1 MTRYSINGTE
11 FASNSPLF
19 QAALEGAYKNRIR
32 PICLCVNPG
41 LPMYI
46 AHLEKAFVIKRMPD
60 TGASHGPG
68 CESFEAPPGLSGRG
82 EVDGQAIEHTD
93 QGSVNLKLAFSLR
106 HNNPAEMENE
116 STQKTTAKTS
126 GTRLTL
132 RGLLHYLWDESK
144 LSHWTP
150 EQKGKRSWFTVRNAL
165 IEAVESKETKSA
177 SLKEILYI
185 PEVFDEER
193 ADHVASRRTRALQ
206 SIMGPGK
213 SGKKLMLVVGEMD
226 AITPAT
232 YGFAL
237 RIKNL
242 PDFPFVMDA
251 DLKKNFEKVFQVSNN
266 LWAYTPDSHMMVIAT
281 FVLDDAGIPTVE
293 EMCVMLTSP
302 EWLPFDNKLE
312 QQLIKELVKQQRS
325 FQKQL
330 RYNLPPDKPI
340 ATAVLTDCWNAPL
353 AMYIDVDDLVG
364 RWASTVAINEVV
376 KSNSIQT
383 WMWVPRDG
391 LAPDLPPKLGA
402 EPKPI
407 QQVNEPLHMAVDDA
421 AVVPSGDWG
430 EISEPTVVEAST
442 RGAIVDELSTSGEP
456 KIPSAFLPKTN
467 TNVTVMTPKASTL
480 AEVTPIRPTP
490 PDVSLVPFLPGQGLH
505 GPLVP
510 VADIER
516 AETVEPNQ

>member
-1 MTRYSINGTE
+1 MTRYSINDTE

-19 QAALEGAYKNRIR
+19 QAALESAYKNRIR
-32 PICLCVNPG
+32 PICLCVEPG

-46 AHLEKAFVIKRMPD
+46 AHLEKAFVVKRMPD
-60 TGASHGPG
+60 TGATHGPG

-93 QGSVNLKLAFSLR
+93 EGSVKLKLAFSLR

-144 LSHWTP
+144 LAHWTP

-165 IEAVESKETKSA
+165 VEAVESKETKSA
-177 SLKEILYI
+177 ALKEILYI

-193 ADHVASRRTRALQ
+193 RNDIASRRIRSLS

-226 AITPAT
+226 RITPAT

-251 DLKKNFEKVFQVSNN
+251 DLNKNFEKVFQIARN
-266 LWAYTPDSHMMVIAT
+266 LWEYTPDSHLMVIAT

-302 EWLPFDNKLE
+302 EWLPVDNKLE
-312 QQLIKELVKQQRS
+312 QQLIAELVKQKRS

-340 ATAVLTDCWNAPL
+340 ATAVLTDCYNAPL

-391 LAPDLPPKLGA
+391 LSPDLPAKMGM

-407 QQVNEPLHMAVDDA
+407 PQVDEPLPMAEEGA
-421 AVVPSGDWG
+421 AATPSNGSAV
-430 EISEPTVVEAST
+430 ISEPAAVEAAPL
-442 RGAIVDELSTSGEP
+442 GDIADELSSWGEP
-456 KIPSAFLPKTN
+456 AIPSAFQPKTA
-467 TNVTVMTPKASTL
+467 TNVTVMTPRTPAL
-480 AEVTPIRPTP
+480 AEVTPISQPKVDLTGF
-490 PDVSLVPFLPGQGLH
+490 PFMPGY
-505 GPLVP
+505 GPKGPIAP
-510 VADIER
+510 VES
-516 AETVEPNQ
+516 VEPNQ

>member
-19 QAALEGAYKNRIR
+19 QAALESAYKNRVR
-32 PICLCVNPG
+32 PICLCVEPG

-93 QGSVNLKLAFSLR
+93 EGSVKLKLAFSLR

-116 STQKTTAKTS
+116 ASQKTTAKTA

-165 IEAVESKETKSA
+165 VEAVESKETKSA
-177 SLKEILYI
+177 ALKEILYI

-193 ADHVASRRTRALQ
+193 SGAIASRRIRSLS

-226 AITPAT
+226 RIAPAT
-232 YGFAL
+232 FGFAL
-237 RIKNL
+237 TIKNL
-242 PDFPFVMDA
+242 PDFRFVMDA
-251 DLKKNFEKVFQVSNN
+251 DLNKNFEKVFQISRN
-266 LWAYTPDSHMMVIAT
+266 LWEYTPDSHLMVIAT
-281 FVLDDAGIPTVE
+281 FVLDDAGIPTIE

-302 EWLPFDNKLE
+302 EWLPVDNKLE
-312 QQLIKELVKQQRS
+312 QQLIGELVKQKRS

-340 ATAVLTDCWNAPL
+340 ATAVLTDCYNAPR

-391 LAPDLPPKLGA
+391 LAPDLPPKMGM

-407 QQVNEPLHMAVDDA
+407 QQVDEPLPMAEEESA
-421 AVVPSGDWG
+421 ATPSSDSAVLSEPVEATPQGDNADELNSWG
-430 EISEPTVVEAST
+430 EPA
-442 RGAIVDELSTSGEP
+442 
-456 KIPSAFLPKTN
+456 IPSAFQPKKN
-467 TNVTVMTPKASTL
+467 TNLIAMPEPSPRL
-480 AEVTPIRPTP
+480 AEVTPIRQPVVDMTGF
-490 PDVSLVPFLPGQGLH
+490 PFLAGQGLN
-505 GPLVP
+505 GPLAP
-510 VADIER
+510 VEPIQP
-516 AETVEPNQ
+516 VEPNQ

>member
-1 MTRYSINGTE
+1 MTRYSINDTE

-19 QAALEGAYKNRIR
+19 QAALESAYKNRIR
-32 PICLCVNPG
+32 PICLCVEPG

-46 AHLEKAFVIKRMPD
+46 AHLEKAFVVKRMPD
-60 TGASHGPG
+60 TGATHGPG

-93 QGSVNLKLAFSLR
+93 EGSVKLKLAFSLR

-126 GTRLTL
+126 GTRLTF

-144 LSHWTP
+144 LAHWTP

-165 IEAVESKETKSA
+165 VEAVESKETKSA
-177 SLKEILYI
+177 ALKEILYI

-193 ADHVASRRTRALQ
+193 RNDIASRRIRSLS

-226 AITPAT
+226 RITPPT

-251 DLKKNFEKVFQVSNN
+251 DLNKNFEKVFQIARN
-266 LWAYTPDSHMMVIAT
+266 LWEYTPDSHLMVIAT
-281 FVLDDAGIPTVE
+281 FVLDDAGIPTIE

-302 EWLPFDNKLE
+302 EWLPVDNKLE
-312 QQLIKELVKQQRS
+312 QQLIGELVKQKRS

-340 ATAVLTDCWNAPL
+340 ATAVLTDCYNAPL

-391 LAPDLPPKLGA
+391 VQPDLPPEMGMPSQPRQQARLADEEQAEQTPLGDSA
-402 EPKPI
+402 G
-407 QQVNEPLHMAVDDA
+407 V
-421 AVVPSGDWG
+421 
-430 EISEPTVVEAST
+430 SEPTVV
-442 RGAIVDELSTSGEP
+442 GAAQPGGSDDILSDWGEP
-456 KIPSAFLPKTN
+456 AVPAAFQPKRGG
-467 TNVTVMTPKASTL
+467 NVTVMPVTSPRL
-480 AEVTPIRPTP
+480 AEVTPIRPSL
-490 PDVSLVPFLPGQGLH
+490 PDVSLIPFKPGFGLTGH
-505 GPLVP
+505 RTFTEVLSLGEVD
-510 VADIER
+510 VDTSTKA
-516 AETVEPNQ
+516 